1 MTQSFVIALFTGI
14 VPIVMRWTFCY
25 AFAFQ
30 LKSEQAAAS
39 FKSLFNSLPD
49 SVLLL
54 SEATQDNKVY
64 SSVIVDQVNMLG
76 NESKSIKVG

>member
-1 MTQSFVIALFTGI
+1 MA
-14 VPIVMRWTFCY
+14 
-25 AFAFQ
+25 
-30 LKSEQAAAS
+30 EQAAAS